1 MPGNVM
7 LYLENWNVKDHL
19 GGLRLS
25 GRGDI
30 GPVVVY
36 TGGAV
41 GRGTSLQAGSSSEAK
56 GFDSRWG
63 HRDF

>member
-7 LYLENWNVKDHL
+7 FCLENWNARDHL
-19 GGLRLS
+19 KGLWLS
-25 GRGDI
+25 GGGDI

-36 TGGAV
+36 TGVGV
-41 GRGTSLQAGSSSEAK
+41 GRGTTLQAGSSSEVK

-63 HRDF
+63 HRYF